1 MTEEKLQSF
10 RAVLGSTNPFGFE
23 SQLWRINNE
32 GRLENLQ
39 GEWKYSNSTWSIPNE
54 GKDGYITDLEL
65 GKVLEIESRG
75 LEINVNLTILPRNTN
90 QIWKRGQ
97 QDVDGWFTLKNSRR
111 SLFLSRKSNFSLTG
125 YSLSEALIL
134 ASINPK
140 YGDRLFIELQV
151 KYKKTISSRHVG
163 RGEARGAYT
172 PSPDFWTPR
181 YNSPSTC
188 WLHKK
193 IVVIF
198 TFRAI

>member
-1 MTEEKLQSF
+1 MQSI
-10 RAVLGSTNPFGFE
+10 LCT
-23 SQLWRINNE
+23 
-32 GRLENLQ
+32 
-39 GEWKYSNSTWSIPNE
+39 
-54 GKDGYITDLEL
+54 GK
-65 GKVLEIESRG
+65 
-75 LEINVNLTILPRNTN
+75 
-90 QIWKRGQ
+90 
-97 QDVDGWFTLKNSRR
+97 
-111 SLFLSRKSNFSLTG
+111 
-125 YSLSEALIL
+125 SLSDALIL
-134 ASINPK
+134 ASTNQQ
-140 YGDRLFIELQV
+140 YEDRLFIELQV

>member
-75 LEINVNLTILPRNTN
+75 LELNVNLTILPRNTN

-151 KYKKTISSRHVG
+151 KYLYEKCKLRTCCAHKLLFIFVLTLRTIYVHNMFCACNFHVL
-163 RGEARGAYT
+163 
-172 PSPDFWTPR
+172 
-181 YNSPSTC
+181 N
-188 WLHKK
+188 L
-193 IVVIF
+193 
-198 TFRAI
+198 